1 MFAHVAVLVTSG
13 VLLTAVL
20 LVGAWFVFGQ
30 SATVRDRLDMV
41 KTVLVV
47 VGGVGG
53 VVALTVMYRKQRHSE
68 VADER
73 ELYRSFTDRYV
84 KAAEQLGHDKP
95 SVRVAGVYAM
105 AELGDDW
112 AAGRQLCV
120 DVLCAYTRLPA
131 AAQDGEREV
140 RRTLFRVIRDHL
152 RPDAQWSRVKW
163 SDCRFSFEGATIE
176 AGDLSG
182 CLLTGNGLMSF
193 HRARFTDR
201 FSMNAFTLQGGARLW
216 FTEVTFDG
224 ERVGF
229 DGADFRGSKVSFAG
243 AEFARGEVTF
253 RDLGYDDGLVT
264 RAGVTCTGGTV
275 DWGTLPALPM
285 SSTP

>member
-1 MFAHVAVLVTSG
+1 MFAHVAVLLTSG

-20 LVGAWFVFGQ
+20 LAGAWFVFGQ

-41 KTVLVV
+41 KTVLIV

-120 DVLCAYTRLPA
+120 DVLCAYVRLPA

-182 CLLTGNGLMSF
+182 CLLTGHGLMSF
-193 HRARFTDR
+193 HGARFTHR
-201 FSMNAFTLQGGARLW
+201 FSMNAFTLQRGARLW

-229 DGADFRGSKVSFAG
+229 DRADFRGSKVSFAG

-253 RDLGYDDGLVT
+253 RDLVYDDGLVT
-264 RAGVTCTGGTV
+264 RADVTYTGGTV

-285 SSTP
+285 STTP